1 MRTITYVFVDKHRET
16 IEVDD
21 SVAEVYEELLKY
33 EKKVNRKETR
43 RHVSLEKMLED
54 GFDFPDPTAD
64 IEYIWE
70 QREKEEQE
78 RELLRLEQNRLDRQR
93 ESLETKLTPRQA
105 EAYFMFKYLKMK
117 KVKIAEEMGVTEGA
131 VRKLVL
137 KAEENL
143 EKYRQKE
150 LEERKE
156 KKRQKRAEQKE
167 RKKVEKQT
175 EEMSTELRLLKAIF
189 GEI

>member
-1 MRTITYVFVDKHRET
+1 M
-16 IEVDD
+16 DD

-43 RHVSLEKMLED
+43 RHVSLEKMLDD

-70 QREKEEQE
+70 QREEEQRQ
-78 RELLRLEQNRLDRQR
+78 RELLQLEQNRLDRQR

-117 KVKIAEEMGVTEGA
+117 KVKITEEMGVTEGA

-143 EKYRQKE
+143 EKYCQKE
-150 LEERKE
+150 MAAKQER
-156 KKRQKRAEQKE
+156 KRQKRAEQKE
-167 RKKVEKQT
+167 RKKTEKQT
-175 EEMSTELRLLKAIF
+175 EEMSPELRLLKAIF

>member
-1 MRTITYVFVDKHRET
+1 MRTITYVFVDKHKET

-54 GFDFPDPTAD
+54 GFDFSDPTAD

-70 QREKEEQE
+70 QREKEAQE
-78 RELLRLEQNRLDRQR
+78 RELLQLEQKRLDRQR
-93 ESLETKLTPRQA
+93 KNLETKLTPRQA

-117 KVKIAEEMGVTEGA
+117 KVKIAEEMGITEGA

-150 LEERKE
+150 IKA
-156 KKRQKRAEQKE
+156 K
-167 RKKVEKQT
+167 
-175 EEMSTELRLLKAIF
+175 EEMSPELRLLKAIF
-189 GEI
+189 GNN

>member
-1 MRTITYVFVDKHRET
+1 MRTITYVFVDKHKET

-21 SVAEVYEELLKY
+21 AVAEVYEELLKY

-43 RHVSLEKMLED
+43 RHVSLEKMMED

-78 RELLRLEQNRLDRQR
+78 HERLRLEQNRLDRQR
-93 ESLETKLTPRQA
+93 KSLETKLTPRQA
-105 EAYFMFKYLKMK
+105 ESYFMFKYLKMK

-150 LEERKE
+150 LETKQE
-156 KKRQKRAEQKE
+156 KKLQRRAEKKE
-167 RKKVEKQT
+167 RKKTEKQT
-175 EEMSTELRLLKAIF
+175 EEMSPELRLLKALF
-189 GEI
+189 REI

>member
-1 MRTITYVFVDKHRET
+1 
-16 IEVDD
+16 
-21 SVAEVYEELLKY
+21 
-33 EKKVNRKETR
+33 
-43 RHVSLEKMLED
+43 MLED

-78 RELLRLEQNRLDRQR
+78 RERLRLEQNRLDRQR

-105 EAYFMFKYLKMK
+105 ESYFMFKYLKMK

-150 LEERKE
+150 MEAKQE

-167 RKKVEKQT
+167 RKKAEKQT
-175 EEMSTELRLLKAIF
+175 EEMSFELRLLKALF
-189 GEI
+189 EGT